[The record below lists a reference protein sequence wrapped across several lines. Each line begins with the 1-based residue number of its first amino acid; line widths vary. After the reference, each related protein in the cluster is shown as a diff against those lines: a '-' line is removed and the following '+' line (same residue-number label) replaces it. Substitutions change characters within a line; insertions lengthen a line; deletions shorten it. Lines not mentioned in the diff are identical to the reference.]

1 MRVIKVKKEWEK
13 ALRVEG
19 TKMRKKGQE
28 YLEGCPQFSVAEAL
42 NVRQRE
48 EGHKAGEESCV

>member
-1 MRVIKVKKEWEK
+1 MKKDWEK

-19 TKMRKKGQE
+19 TKMRKKGPE

-48 EGHKAGEESCV
+48 EGDKAGEESCV